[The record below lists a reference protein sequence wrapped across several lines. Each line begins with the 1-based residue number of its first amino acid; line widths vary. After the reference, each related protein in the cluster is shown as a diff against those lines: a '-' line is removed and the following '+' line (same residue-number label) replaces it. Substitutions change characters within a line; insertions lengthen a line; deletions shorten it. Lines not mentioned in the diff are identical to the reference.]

1 MSDAAI
7 VLAPKT
13 QLVSVEDF
21 MPVFTVEQAVQ
32 RKQMINQFIE
42 GVMRENE
49 DFGIIPGG
57 QQKPVLLKPGAEK
70 LCSIFGLAPR
80 YVGDHIVEDWSGA
93 EHDGEPFLFYRVR
106 CQLWRGDRIMGEA
119 SGSCNSW
126 EQKYRWRESRRLCPK
141 CSAEAI
147 IAGKPEYGGGWLC
160 WQKRGGCGAKF
171 AEADQSIIGQHVGRV
186 PNPDVADQAN
196 TILKMAQKR
205 ALVAAVLVV
214 TNCSDAFT
222 QDLEETPPIDTG
234 GHPVGTQA
242 AANHVRDKKIAE
254 SRLTKTGRPDPR
266 GEAETRAGSPE
277 GHSQPS
283 PTQSDHPTLQAMLDA
298 VAKPGNVKLT
308 FDLIKQQLLEA
319 MPANGE
325 AEYTAL
331 LKHHGIQAGA
341 KLDQLRA
348 CLTDIWNLISFARE
362 QAAKTAIEA
371 HLTHLI
377 GPGWVK
383 PEPFQATDDDLPFDD
398 SVSEYEGQQLRREE
412 LSK

>member
-1 MSDAAI
+1 MSETAI

-13 QLVSVEDF
+13 QLVSVDDF

-49 DFGIIPGG
+49 DYGVIPGG

-70 LCSIFGLAPR
+70 LCSIFGFAPR
-80 YVGDHIVEDWSGA
+80 YVEDYIAEDWTGEA
-93 EHDGEPFLFYRVR
+93 HAGEPFLFYRVR

-126 EQKYRWRESRRLCPK
+126 EQKYRWRDQHRKCPD
-141 CSAEAI
+141 CGAEAI
-147 IAGKPEYGGGWLC
+147 IKGKAEYGGGWLC
-160 WQKRGGCGAKF
+160 FKKKGGCGAKF
-171 AEADQSIIGQHVGRV
+171 PDDDQAIVSQTIGRV

-222 QDLEETPPIDTG
+222 QDIEEQAPIDTG

-242 AANHVRDKKIAE
+242 AADHVRDKKIAE
-254 SRLTKTGRPDPR
+254 SRSVRRPDPR
-266 GEAETRAGSPE
+266 GEAEARAGSPE
-277 GHSQPS
+277 GSSPSPSQPA
-283 PTQSDHPTLQAMLDA
+283 HPTLQAMLEA

-319 MPANGE
+319 LPANGE
-325 AEYTAL
+325 AEYKAM
-331 LKHHGIQAGA
+331 LKHHSIQPGA

-348 CLTDIWNLISFARE
+348 CLTDIWNLVMFARE
-362 QAAKTAIEA
+362 QAAKAT
-371 HLTHLI
+371 
-377 GPGWVK
+377 
-383 PEPFQATDDDLPFDD
+383 PFQATDDDVPFED
-398 SVSEYEGQQLRREE
+398 EPAEA
-412 LSK
+412 SK